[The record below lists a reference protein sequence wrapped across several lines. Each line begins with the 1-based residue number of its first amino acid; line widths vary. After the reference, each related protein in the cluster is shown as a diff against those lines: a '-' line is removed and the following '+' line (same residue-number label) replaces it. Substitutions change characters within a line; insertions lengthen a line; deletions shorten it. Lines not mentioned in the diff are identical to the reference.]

1 MNKLKMHSP
10 DLTQANIDKLA
21 ELFPNC
27 VVEATDANGV
37 VKRSIDFDQ
46 LRQELS
52 TSIVEGPQERYQIN
66 WPGKREALLTAN
78 APIAKTLRP
87 ARAKNESVAFDTTQN
102 LFIEGDNLDA
112 LKLLQETYLN
122 KVKLIYIDP
131 PYNTGKDFIYEDDFT
146 EDAASYFLHS
156 MQKDDQGN
164 RLIANTESNG
174 RFHSDWLS
182 MLYPRLKL
190 ARHLL
195 RQDGVIFISIGNDEV
210 SNLRKICDEIFGE
223 ENFVECISWNKRIPK
238 NDKGV
243 GNIHDFILLYVKDSS
258 IPHEFL
264 MTKDGLSDIDDVIA
278 KARKSGIPISEAE
291 EEIRKLYKK
300 QGYDRGITLYNSF
313 DHSYRLWGKINMSWP
328 NANTFGPRYEVL
340 HPSTGK
346 PVRIPDRGWRWKQ
359 DTFAA
364 AAKLVDGK
372 YSSIEKLDD
381 GSFLCGRV
389 WFAPDENLQPSSVTY
404 LDEVHT
410 FLLRSILS
418 FKSDGGI
425 EVEELFGGKN
435 VFSYPKPTTLLTTLL
450 KAVSLKD
457 QDIVLDFFAGSCTTA
472 HAVMA
477 LNADDEV
484 KRRFIMCQLPEICD
498 SSSEAFKAGYK
509 NIAEIS
515 KERIRRAGK
524 KIKQESAGK
533 AGIDKLDIG
542 FRVLKIDS
550 SNMKEVFYTPDAVSQ
565 DLLSDQINNIR
576 EDRTAEDLLFQVLL
590 DWGVDLALPIAKE
603 TIGGKSVYFVDGNAL
618 TACFD
623 EGVSEEFVKLLA
635 KREPLRVVFRDA
647 GFATDSVKIN
657 VEQIFKLMSPS
668 TEVKTI

>member
-1 MNKLKMHSP
+1 MEKLKLHSP
-10 DLTQANIDKLA
+10 DLTQANIEKMA
-21 ELFPNC
+21 QLFPNC
-27 VVEATDANGV
+27 VSEARGEDGV
-37 VKRSIDFDQ
+37 VRRFLDFDQ

-52 TSIVEGPQERYQIN
+52 RNIVEGPKERYQLN

-87 ARAKNESVAFDTTQN
+87 CREASLNFDTTQN
-102 LFIEGDNLDA
+102 IFIEGDNLDA

-122 KVKLIYIDP
+122 KVKMIYIDP

-146 EDAASYFLHS
+146 ENSASYFQRS
-156 MQKDDQGN
+156 MQKDEQGN

-190 ARHLL
+190 ARNLL
-195 RQDGVIFISIGNDEV
+195 RQDGVIFISIGNAEV
-210 SNLRKICDEIFGE
+210 TNLRKICDEIFGE

-278 KARKSGIPISEAE
+278 KARKSGASISQAE
-291 EEIRKLYKK
+291 EDIRKLYKK

-313 DHSYRLWGKINMSWP
+313 DNQYRLWGKINMSWP
-328 NANTFGPRYEVL
+328 NANTYGPRYEVL

-346 PVRIPDRGWRWKQ
+346 PVRIPDRGWRWKE
-359 DTFAA
+359 DTFAE
-364 AAKLVDGK
+364 AAKRIEGK
-372 YSSIEKLDD
+372 YSSIEKLED

-425 EVEELFGGKN
+425 EVEELFDGKN
-435 VFSYPKPTTLLTTLL
+435 VFSYPKPTTLLRTLL
-450 KAVSLKD
+450 AAVGFKE

-477 LNADDEV
+477 LNAEDGL

-498 SSSEAFKAGYK
+498 VSTEAFKAGYK

-524 KIKQESAGK
+524 KIKLELVGTPRVDS
-533 AGIDKLDIG
+533 LDVG
-542 FRVLKIDS
+542 FRTFKIDG
-550 SNMKEVFYTPDAVSQ
+550 SNMKDVFYTPDAVSQ

-576 EDRTAEDLLFQVLL
+576 EDRTPEDLLFQVLL

-603 TIGGKSVYFVDGNAL
+603 AIAGKTVYFVDGNAL
-618 TACFD
+618 AACFE
-623 EGVSEEFVKLLA
+623 EGLSEEFVKLLA

-647 GFATDSVKIN
+647 GFASDSVKIN
-657 VEQIFKLMSPS
+657 VEQIFKLMSPV
-668 TEVKTI
+668 TDTKTI